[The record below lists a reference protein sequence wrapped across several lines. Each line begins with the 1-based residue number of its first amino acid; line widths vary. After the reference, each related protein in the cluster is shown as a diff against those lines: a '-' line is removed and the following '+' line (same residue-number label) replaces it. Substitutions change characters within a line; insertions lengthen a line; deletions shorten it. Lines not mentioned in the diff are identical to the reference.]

1 MSNFSDFVGGS
12 GGTATD
18 LLSATKDFVNKPLKF
33 TDENSSEWLMQG
45 TLITDAANEYP
56 DAAPLIVK
64 YQTPTDGRVSQ
75 IYRSQNDRFHRN
87 GNTVLGGYHRTD
99 QYQHY
104 YSYGTLKAEDGV
116 SDGTGSDSQGVPGS
130 YGGDYRYYGWNYIDV
145 LNAPAGTNSAANVG
159 YKMGMCL
166 RSYLST
172 TYGYELLYND
182 LCIHNL
188 HGYQSNSTFPDGR
201 LDGAPRYT
209 VRLKDVNGA
218 DLWTMANSNSL
229 YAPKADMWYD
239 PSAHKLY
246 VHMSGLLHVFDFGA
260 RGTWHATSQSTTGD
274 MGGSSIN
281 AVSSTLNAFGTPD
294 TSIRSNATL
303 SAITNDSSFVYTTY
317 SKLIDGVS
325 FTNIR
330 KLPMATVTD
339 WSTGVDILTDHVT
352 SGTLWKDDV
361 NVTNA
366 LNPVNTSVYG
376 LTYFGTESDGNIKL
390 VERSTQGGLYEFSVI
405 GALGSPT
412 NAYGTTLG
420 AARSYLRIK

>member
-1 MSNFSDFVGGS
+1 MGNVMSNFSDFVGGS

-33 TDENSSEWLMQG
+33 TDENSSEWLRQG

-64 YQTPTDGRVSQ
+64 YQTPADGRVAQ
-75 IYRSQNDRFHRN
+75 VARSQNMNFHRN
-87 GNTVLGGYHRTD
+87 GNTVLGAYYRSD

-116 SDGTGSDSQGVPGS
+116 SDGYGADGMAVPGS

-159 YKMGMCL
+159 NKMAMYL
-166 RSYLST
+166 RSYYTDSQLKYT
-172 TYGYELLYND
+172 D

-188 HGYQSNSTFPDGR
+188 HGYQSDSTFPNGR
-201 LDGAPRYT
+201 LDGGATNT
-209 VRLKDVNGA
+209 VRLQDVNGD
-218 DLWTMANSNSL
+218 DLWTLVGSNL
-229 YAPKADMWYD
+229 YNATADMWYD

-246 VHMSGLLHVFDFGA
+246 VHRSPLLHVFDFGA
-260 RGTWHATSQSTTGD
+260 RSAGHAANQSYNGHMGNGT
-274 MGGSSIN
+274 IN
-281 AVSSTLNAFGTPD
+281 AVSSTIDAFGTLD
-294 TSIRSNATL
+294 SSVRSGY
-303 SAITNDSSFVYTTY
+303 SGITNDSAFVYMTY
-317 SKLIDGVS
+317 SKTVNGANIS
-325 FTNIR
+325 NIR

-339 WSTGVDILTDHVT
+339 WSTGVDILTDHVN
-352 SGTLWKDDV
+352 SNTLWKDDV

-366 LNPVNTSVYG
+366 LSSVVTTAYG
-376 LTYFGTESDGNIKL
+376 LTYFGTESDGTIKL
-390 VERSTQGGLYEFSVI
+390 LARSTSSGLYEFSVI

-412 NAYGTTLG
+412 NSYGTTMG